1 MTRKIVC
8 IILAAVLSLCVLTA
22 CGDKADSGTPVNNN
36 MLALEGTWEYSDES
50 GTISYTFRADGTGT
64 CSLLDYELPF
74 TFTAN
79 ETSLQIVTDY
89 ITLYEGL
96 NGMSF
101 DELVENGYVRE
112 DLRYITEN
120 YSYTLSD
127 DVLSITDIAYS
138 AAISDSDLATLAL
151 TKVS

>member
-1 MTRKIVC
+1 MTRKLFC
-8 IILAAVLSLCVLTA
+8 IILAAVLSLSIFTA
-22 CGDKADSGTPVNNN
+22 CGSKSDSGTPVNDN
-36 MLALEGTWEYSDES
+36 MLALEGTWEYSDET

-74 TFTAN
+74 TFTAGD
-79 ETSLQIVTDY
+79 TSLTIVTDY
-89 ITLYEGL
+89 LALYEGL

-101 DELVENGYVRE
+101 EELVENGYVRE

-120 YSYTLSD
+120 YSYALGGDT
-127 DVLSITDIAYS
+127 LSITDIAYS